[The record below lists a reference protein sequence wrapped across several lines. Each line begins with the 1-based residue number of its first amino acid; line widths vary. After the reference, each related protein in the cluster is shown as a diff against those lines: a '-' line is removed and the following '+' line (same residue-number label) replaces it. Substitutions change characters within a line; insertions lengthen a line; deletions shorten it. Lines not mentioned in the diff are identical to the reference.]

1 MFGFFDTVTWA
12 MVRDLVIAAFLGGVI
27 GLERTTAAR
36 PAGLRTYMLVSVGS
50 CLFTLLSIY
59 GFPLEGP
66 ARDTARVAAQ
76 IVTGV
81 GFLGAGAI
89 WRAQDTMKGLT
100 TAAGLWVAAG
110 IGMAAGAGFGLLAL
124 VATVLVLLILTVLHR
139 FEAIYI
145 EKVRKPAIPP
155 PPPGATNPPSS
166 RESR

>member
-1 MFGFFDTVTWA
+1 MSNFFDTVTWA
-12 MVRDLVIAAFLGGVI
+12 MVRDLIIAAFLGGVI
-27 GLERTTAAR
+27 GLERTTATR

-76 IVTGV
+76 VVTGV

-100 TAAGLWVAAG
+100 TAAGLWVAAA
-110 IGMAAGAGFGLLAL
+110 IGMAAGTGFGLLAL
-124 VATVLVLLILTVLHR
+124 VATVLVLIILSVLHR
-139 FEAIYI
+139 VETVYI
-145 EKVRKPAIPP
+145 QKVRKPVVPP
-155 PPPGATNPPSS
+155 ATPPDSTTPPS
-166 RESR
+166 

>member
-1 MFGFFDTVTWA
+1 MTAYLDTVTWS
-12 MVRDLVIAAFLGGVI
+12 MVRDLVIAAFLGGLI
-27 GLERTTAAR
+27 GLERTTATR

-59 GFPLEGP
+59 GFPMQGP

-89 WRAQDTMKGLT
+89 WRSQDTMKGLT
-100 TAAGLWVAAG
+100 TAAGLWVAAA

-124 VATVLVLLILTVLHR
+124 IATVLVLIILSFLHR
-139 FEAIYI
+139 FETVYI
-145 EKVRKPAIPP
+145 EKVRKSTIPP
-155 PPPGATNPPSS
+155 AGPPTTPNPPA
-166 RESR
+166 